1 MPLRGSRGVLPF
13 LMRVVTLLAAVVG
26 LGASVPSLAQD
37 YPNRP
42 IRFIVPYPPGG
53 GTDVVARIMNE
64 ALAESL
70 GQPIIIDNKGGAAG
84 NVGTDV
90 AAKAPADGYNILFT
104 LSSHTINPKLYD
116 KLPFDVE
123 RDFVP
128 ISLAAMIPQILVANP
143 SVPANNLKELI
154 ALAKANPGKLNYA
167 SVGTGS
173 PAHIAGELLK
183 LKTGIDIVHIPYKGG
198 GPAVIDTI
206 GGQVQLAFV
215 SMPAAWQHVKAG
227 KLKAIAVASSK
238 RSVAAPDL
246 PTIAESG
253 VPDYAVESWYG
264 AFAPAKTPPAAV
276 AKLNAAF
283 VKVLDNPQIKEKLLA
298 QGAEATSST
307 PAELDRIVKEE
318 LAKWDVVIKTA
329 KIKPE

>member
-1 MPLRGSRGVLPF
+1 
-13 LMRVVTLLAAVVG
+13 MRCRRPRFALLLAVAFAL
-26 LGASVPSLAQD
+26 LGPVPALAQD

-64 ALAESL
+64 ALAADL
-70 GQPIIIDNKGGAAG
+70 GQPIIIDNRGGAAG
-84 NVGTDV
+84 NVGTDL
-90 AAKAPADGYNILFT
+90 AAKAPADGYHILFT
-104 LSSHTINPKLYD
+104 LSSHTINPRLYD

-128 ISLAAMIPQILVANP
+128 ISLAAMIPQILVVHP
-143 SVPANNLKELI
+143 SVPANNVKELI

-173 PAHIAGELLK
+173 PGHIAGELFK
-183 LKTGIDIVHIPYKGG
+183 IKTGVDIVHIPYKGG

-206 GGQVQLAFV
+206 GGQVQLLFV

-227 KLKAIAVASSK
+227 KLKAIAVASAK
-238 RSVAAPDL
+238 RSVAAPDV

-283 VKVLDNPQIKEKLLA
+283 AKVLENPQIKEKLLA
-298 QGAEATSST
+298 QGAEAAPST
-307 PAELDRIVKEE
+307 QAELDRVVKDE
-318 LAKWDVVIKTA
+318 LVKWDLVIKTA
-329 KIKPE
+329 KIRPD

>member
-1 MPLRGSRGVLPF
+1 MNRRMSRVA
-13 LMRVVTLLAAVVG
+13 LLVAAVV
-26 LGASVPSLAQD
+26 LAAAMPALAQD

-53 GTDVVARIMNE
+53 GTDVVARIMSD
-64 ALAESL
+64 ALAADL
-70 GQPIIIDNKGGAAG
+70 GQPIIIDNRGGAAG
-84 NVGTDV
+84 NVGTDI
-90 AAKAPADGYNILFT
+90 AAKAAADGYNILFT

-128 ISLAAMIPQILVANP
+128 ISLAALIPQILVVHP
-143 SVPANNLKELI
+143 SVPANNVQELI

-173 PAHIAGELLK
+173 PGHIAGELFK
-183 LKTGIDIVHIPYKGG
+183 IKTGVDIVHIPYKGG
-198 GPAVIDTI
+198 GPAVVDTI
-206 GGQVQLAFV
+206 GGQVQLLFV

-227 KLKAIAVASSK
+227 KLKAIAVASAK

-264 AFAPAKTPPAAV
+264 ALAPAKTPPAAV
-276 AKLNAAF
+276 ARLNAAF
-283 VKVLDNPQIKEKLLA
+283 AKVLGNPQIKEKLLA
-298 QGAEATSST
+298 QGAEAAPST
-307 PAELDRIVKEE
+307 QAEMDRVIKEE
-318 LAKWDVVIKTA
+318 LEKWDLVIKTA
-329 KIKPE
+329 KIKPD